1 MAVLSLIIFRYT
13 EPDLK
18 RPYRVWL
25 TTPILFC
32 IVALF
37 LVTMPFVEA
46 PVESAISAAAI
57 LSAFPVWLVQV
68 KYRDAIGRIWTGK
81 NEAV

>member
-1 MAVLSLIIFRYT
+1 
-13 EPDLK
+13 
-18 RPYRVWL
+18 
-25 TTPILFC
+25 
-32 IVALF
+32 
-37 LVTMPFVEA
+37 MPFIEA

-81 NEAV
+81 KNEAV